1 MNTAINGSAICS
13 VHWNPT
19 AYKIGETVAYCL
31 IFVVSLVGNSCIGI
45 IVYKTKTLR
54 KPINIFI
61 VNMAMSDLLVPL
73 IYIPK
78 QVAELYLNFWLKS
91 GVLGNALCKLIPFI
105 YVVSFIVSVQS
116 LVLISVG
123 RFGAV
128 VFPLRS
134 PLISA
139 KRCPLF
145 ILASWIVAMATISP
159 NLFSYRLE
167 KRNGEVSCVFNW
179 KEAFG
184 VSVSDTDVALAYY
197 IAFVFIPIILLILL
211 YSVILFNL
219 KLQKFPGKQSPDAE
233 IQRKKRNTNVLK
245 LAIAIVLGLA
255 FCKLPLTIL
264 KLAAFYATL
273 PCGTLLYIKIVRF
286 LFVSYCAIN
295 PCICFA
301 FCRNYREGLKK
312 LLKCSSHAS

>member
-1 MNTAINGSAICS
+1 MNTTINRSGNCS
-13 VHWNPT
+13 FQWNPT
-19 AYKIGETVAYCL
+19 TYKIGATVAYCL
-31 IFVVSLVGNSCIGI
+31 ISVVSLVGNSCIGI

-54 KPINIFI
+54 KPINIFV

-123 RFGAV
+123 RFGTV

-134 PLISA
+134 PLIST

-145 ILASWIVAMATISP
+145 ILASWIVATAAMSP

-179 KEAFG
+179 EEAFG

-197 IAFVFIPIILLILL
+197 IGFVFTPIIVLILI

-219 KLQKFPGKQSPDAE
+219 KLQKSPGQQSTDAI

-245 LAIAIVLGLA
+245 LAIAIVLGLV
-255 FCKLPLTIL
+255 FCKLPLTIVY
-264 KLAAFYATL
+264 LAYSYATL
-273 PCGTLLYIKIVRF
+273 PCGTLLYIEILKF
-286 LFVSYCAIN
+286 LFISYCAVN

-301 FCRNYREGLKK
+301 FCRNYREGLKR
-312 LLKCSSHAS
+312 LTSQVFC